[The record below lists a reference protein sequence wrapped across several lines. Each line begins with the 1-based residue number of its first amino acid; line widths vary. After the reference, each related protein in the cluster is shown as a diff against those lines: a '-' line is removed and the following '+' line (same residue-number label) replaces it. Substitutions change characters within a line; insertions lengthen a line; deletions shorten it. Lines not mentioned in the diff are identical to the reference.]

1 MQEIILTKTT
11 AQSFNHRRPID
22 GTEHNSFAKTFA
34 TRVMEYNL
42 SPLGGNNNVTQQPEP
57 IETPSFTRQRGF
69 TLIEILLVVAII
81 ALLAVIAIP
90 QFISYRSQAIDTQ
103 LKSDL
108 RNAAVAIEGYFAKH
122 SVYPSSISEIQGYG
136 FQATDGVTLTLV
148 VVTPSTY
155 TITAAKSGGTQ
166 ASFTF
171 TSSTGSIN

>member
-1 MQEIILTKTT
+1 MTHQPVFITPRL
-11 AQSFNHRRPID
+11 FNRK
-22 GTEHNSFAKTFA
+22 G
-34 TRVMEYNL
+34 
-42 SPLGGNNNVTQQPEP
+42 
-57 IETPSFTRQRGF
+57 GF
-69 TLIEILLVVAII
+69 TLIEVLLVVAII

-90 QFISYRSQAIDTQ
+90 QFISYRNQAVDAQ

-108 RNAAVAIEGYFAKH
+108 RNAAVAIEGYFGKH

-136 FQATDGVTLTLV
+136 FQESDGVTLTLV

-155 TITAAKSGGTQ
+155 TITAAKPGGTQ